1 MPNGTVKFFNAEKKF
16 GFVSPDDGGKDV
28 FVPVASVTA
37 AGISTLIAGQRV
49 SFETAPDGRGPKAVN
64 LTLLEGPAPASVVR
78 KTAVGPKA
86 EENPHQLTLYYDPL
100 SEYAAKVLAELRASG
115 FEPRIVNYV
124 ATPPSADDLKKLSML
139 LHDGSLVRRY
149 DSLFHDL
156 RLDDRFIGQ
165 NEFWHGIFENPK
177 LINGPVLA
185 TRNGAC
191 ICRSRNAV
199 DQFLDDAFPGR
210 TRSMRVEKV
219 VAERAVESASEIV
232 AANDIAADTKTAV
245 LEISQASSTPSAK
258 LPANKK
264 RAKATPTEK
273 RAKTQQATKAIKK
286 ATGKAAP
293 KSPRLK
299 TK

>member
-1 MPNGTVKFFNAEKKF
+1 MPNGTVKFFSAEKKF
-16 GFVSPDDGGKDV
+16 GFVSPDDGSKDV

-64 LTLLEGPAPASVVR
+64 LTLLEGPAPVSVAR
-78 KTAVGPKA
+78 KAVAGPKG
-86 EENPHQLTLYYDPL
+86 EGNPHQLTLYYDPS

-115 FEPRIVNYV
+115 FEPRVVNYV
-124 ATPPSADDLKKLSML
+124 ATPPSADELNKLSML
-139 LHDGSLVRRY
+139 LRDGSLVRRY

-165 NEFWHGIFENPK
+165 NEFWHGIFENPN

-210 TRSMRVEKV
+210 TRSVSVEKT
-219 VAERAVESASEIV
+219 VAERTVESASEIV
-232 AANDIAADTKTAV
+232 AASDIAASAKTAA
-245 LEISQASSTPSAK
+245 LETSKAGSMPFAE
-258 LPANKK
+258 LLVGKK
-264 RAKATPTEK
+264 RV
-273 RAKTQQATKAIKK
+273 
-286 ATGKAAP
+286 KAAP
-293 KSPRLK
+293 KEKRSEAKPATKAVKKTAGKSTPKSSRLK